1 MTDNN
6 YDKKSASIREI
17 DDIHDILGQWLR
29 FAEMQIHTL
38 GALRLEITR
47 TSTLVEDSAI
57 DLSQR
62 FRQLVDISEHQAEFF
77 VNSDAIERQHDVSE
91 GNSSIN
97 KISTMCIDWHS
108 LRDDRM
114 RSSVS
119 EIIVGLQ
126 YQDRAKQQL
135 EHVIDSLNMIAVGLG
150 ELTDRTHSAAPE
162 VISAQNI
169 DWFDQLLTRFTLS
182 DLRERFVRRLMM
194 EGIVVDDHSAT
205 GPPTECGTGVVDD
218 ITLF

>member
-6 YDKKSASIREI
+6 YNQAPVSIREVG
-17 DDIHDILGQWLR
+17 DIHDILGQWLR

-77 VNSDAIERQHDVSE
+77 VNSDAIEHQSDVSE

-97 KISTMCIDWHS
+97 KIMTMSIDWNS

-114 RSSVS
+114 ISSIS

-126 YQDRAKQQL
+126 Y
-135 EHVIDSLNMIAVGLG
+135 
-150 ELTDRTHSAAPE
+150 LTTH
-162 VISAQNI
+162 Q
-169 DWFDQLLTRFTLS
+169 F
-182 DLRERFVRRLMM
+182 
-194 EGIVVDDHSAT
+194 
-205 GPPTECGTGVVDD
+205 
-218 ITLF
+218 